1 MGLLMIFVKRTNQRA
16 NRFVGFIVII
26 IAFWQTWVLV
36 TTTNSYWYFG
46 FLYWIPFSCIL
57 AIGPCIYFYTK
68 LSGGQSIKFK
78 TMDCVHFIPLL
89 IEWFIFYGFRPEEDL
104 PDYQTYNLISARFA
118 LQFFAVISIFV
129 YSYYSIKI
137 INKHSNNNLNSFQNS
152 KLMSRVILIF
162 AGLWFI
168 LIPYALV
175 NNFAF
180 NYYLSDYDFYPLHV
194 VIWFFTLWI
203 TAKVFL
209 RPEIVLI
216 ESNKRKNKQIK
227 IPSKQILDQANWLNQ
242 KMKSDKYYLNPDLT
256 IQLLSTELGIHSNKI
271 SQTINE
277 GLNKSFSD
285 FVNEY
290 RINEVIEKL
299 NNTDYS
305 NITVLGIAYDS
316 GFNSKTTFNRAFRKI
331 KGETPVSFKEKLSK
345 G

>member
-1 MGLLMIFVKRTNQRA
+1 M
-16 NRFVGFIVII
+16 
-26 IAFWQTWVLV
+26 
-36 TTTNSYWYFG
+36 
-46 FLYWIPFSCIL
+46 
-57 AIGPCIYFYTK
+57 
-68 LSGGQSIKFK
+68 
-78 TMDCVHFIPLL
+78 
-89 IEWFIFYGFRPEEDL
+89 
-104 PDYQTYNLISARFA
+104 
-118 LQFFAVISIFV
+118 
-129 YSYYSIKI
+129 
-137 INKHSNNNLNSFQNS
+137 
-152 KLMSRVILIF
+152 
-162 AGLWFI
+162 
-168 LIPYALV
+168 

-203 TAKVFL
+203 TAKAFL

-216 ESNKRKNKQIK
+216 ERNKIKNKQNK

-277 GLNKSFSD
+277 GLNKNFSD

-299 NNTDYS
+299 NNSDYS

-316 GFNSKTTFNRAFRKI
+316 GFNSKTTFNRAFKKI
-331 KGETPVSFKEKLSK
+331 KGETPISFKEKLAK
-345 G
+345 V